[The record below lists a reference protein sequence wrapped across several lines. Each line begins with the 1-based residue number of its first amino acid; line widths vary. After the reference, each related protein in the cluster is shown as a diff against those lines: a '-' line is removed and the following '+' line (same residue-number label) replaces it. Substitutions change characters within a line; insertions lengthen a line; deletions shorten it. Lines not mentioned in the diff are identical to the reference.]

1 MKTISKYSG
10 AGAFIITTRTP
21 GGIVTQLDQKRAGML
36 ASWKRAR
43 FAAVHFL
50 AERRGEVLARIKAAR
65 FSKPMRVIEITD
77 KQWESRGKSAETIPG
92 TGIAATKLQMARAFE
107 V

>member
-10 AGAFIITTRTP
+10 AGAFVITTRTP

-36 ASWKRAR
+36 VSWKRSR
-43 FAAVHFL
+43 FAVVHFL
-50 AERRGEVLARIKAAR
+50 AERRGEVLARIKAAK

-77 KQWESRGKSAETIPG
+77 KQWESRGKSAETISG
-92 TGIAATKLQMARAFE
+92 TGITATKLQMARAFE